1 MLNYILDQMRGASV
15 FSVPVLISIW
25 LFTIITERKRL
36 PNRAE
41 FPGDVKEF
49 VLMNIATGVVF
60 LGEGIVLL
68 TLLLLL

>member
-1 MLNYILDQMRGASV
+1 MLSYILDQMRGASV

-41 FPGDVKEF
+41 FVGDVKEF